1 MSRCPGTGSRPG
13 PGTRSPRWPSGSS
26 DVFVGMGYEVAEGP
40 EVEAEW
46 YNFDALNFPPDHP
59 AREMQ
64 DTIFVAGPDGAAAP
78 AWCCARTPRRCRSG
92 PC

>member
-1 MSRCPGTGSRPG
+1 MTLPADRTPPGARHPVSMIADKLA
-13 PGTRSPRWPSGSS
+13 
-26 DVFVGMGYEVAEGP
+26 DVFVAMGYEVAEGP

-64 DTIFVAGPDGAAAP
+64 DTLFVAPPEGSRSDP
-78 AWCCARTPRRCRSG
+78 AWCCARTPRRCRSAR
-92 PC
+92 C

>member
-1 MSRCPGTGSRPG
+1 MVAERLA
-13 PGTRSPRWPSGSS
+13 
-26 DVFVGMGYEVAEGP
+26 DVFVAMGYEVAEGP

-64 DTIFVAGPDGAAAP
+64 DTLFVAAARRRASDP